1 MDKMKPTDI
10 IYRWRVRGH
19 FISIILSVFLAKP
32 NIYSLLSGIGFVVLG
47 LLLRGWACG
56 HLKKEKRLA
65 VSGPY
70 KYTRNPL
77 YLGNLIIG
85 MGIVAGARS
94 WWVLAI
100 FIAYF
105 LKFYPVVIIKEKNKM
120 QQLFPQEYKEYS
132 SKVPLFIPSLKPYAE
147 APDVRFNWAIYKKNK
162 ELRALIWGII
172 FWIILFLK
180 MILF

>member
-19 FISIILSVFLAKP
+19 FISIILAVILAKP

-70 KYTRNPL
+70 KYT
-77 YLGNLIIG
+77 
-85 MGIVAGARS
+85 
-94 WWVLAI
+94 
-100 FIAYF
+100 
-105 LKFYPVVIIKEKNKM
+105 
-120 QQLFPQEYKEYS
+120 S
-132 SKVPLFIPSLKPYAE
+132 SLNS
-147 APDVRFNWAIYKKNK
+147 
-162 ELRALIWGII
+162 
-172 FWIILFLK
+172 ILL
-180 MILF
+180 

>member
-19 FISIILSVFLAKP
+19 LISIILAVILAKP
-32 NIYSLLSGIGFVVLG
+32 NLYSLLSGIGFVTLG

-56 HLKKEKRLA
+56 HLKKEKNLA
-65 VSGPY
+65 ISGPY

-85 MGIVAGARS
+85 VGVVAGARS

-105 LKFYPVVIIKEKNKM
+105 LKFYPVVIITERNKINR
-120 QQLFPQEYKEYS
+120 LFPKQYKEFS
-132 SKVPLFIPSLKPYAE
+132 QKVPLFIPYLKPYRK
-147 APDVRFNWAIYKKNK
+147 DTNTRFSWKLYKKNK
-162 ELRALIWGII
+162 EIRTLVWGIV
-172 FWIILFLK
+172 FWSILVLK